1 MEMDRVIVYTL
12 LFLLCAG
19 FIVGIVL
26 MRKAWRD
33 VNLWRDINLVA
44 ATDLVKSSQTAQAS
58 AKADQVMAELAV
70 AQAELDTAQ
79 VDLVRNIIEI
89 KQIVD
94 KMSVANMPTAG
105 FPGHM
110 EAAWEDIGARGKFLT
125 DLGGM
130 SIDMREQMFNE
141 FIKAL
146 NQPLVTEPAA
156 GSIADILADLDAW
169 LTKDAEC
176 ERFLLTG
183 HSKALGYRRL
193 GDED

>member
-44 ATDLVKSSQTAQAS
+44 ATDLVKQSQTVQATLR
-58 AKADQVMAELAV
+58 ADQVMSSLAE
-70 AQAELDTAQ
+70 AQA
-79 VDLVRNIIEI
+79 DLVRNIIEI

-94 KMSVANMPTAG
+94 KMSVTNMPTEG
-105 FPGHM
+105 FPSHM
-110 EAAWEDIGARGKFLT
+110 EAAWEDIGARGRFLT

-193 GDED
+193 ADED

>member
-26 MRKAWRD
+26 MRKAWAD

-44 ATDLVKSSQTAQAS
+44 ATDLVKQSQTAQAS
-58 AKADQVMAELAV
+58 AKADQVMSLLAT
-70 AQAELDTAQ
+70 AQA
-79 VDLVRNIIEI
+79 DLVRNIIEI
-89 KQIVD
+89 KKIVD
-94 KMSVANMPTAG
+94 VMSVANMPTAG
-105 FPGHM
+105 FPSHM
-110 EAAWEDIGARGKFLT
+110 EAAWEDIGAKGRFLT

-130 SIDMREQMFNE
+130 SVDMREQQRVEFN
-141 FIKAL
+141 KAL
-146 NQPLVTEPAA
+146 NTPMITEPAA
-156 GSIADILADLDAW
+156 GSINDILADLDAW
-169 LTKDAEC
+169 LTKQAEC

-193 GDED
+193 GDEG